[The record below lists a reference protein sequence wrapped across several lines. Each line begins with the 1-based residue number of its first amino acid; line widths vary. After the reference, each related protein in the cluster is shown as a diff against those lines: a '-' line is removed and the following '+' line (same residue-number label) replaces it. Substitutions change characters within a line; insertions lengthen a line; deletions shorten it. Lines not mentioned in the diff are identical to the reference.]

1 MAWFPLL
8 SARICLSAQR
18 FGLSLFC
25 TPSCV
30 VVLLKA
36 YDIGFDDEA
45 SVVILTLVAA
55 HVRTPC

>member
-18 FGLSLFC
+18 FGLTLFC
-25 TPSCV
+25 APSCV

-36 YDIGFDDEA
+36 CDFEFDDEA
-45 SVVILTLVAA
+45 SVLTLVAA
-55 HVRTPC
+55 HVRAPC